1 MPALAAPG
9 PISRMDWPD
18 PINRIFLPPVTA
30 MLRTCNRPLR
40 PLLVL
45 AAALSALLTGCGG
58 SGGSDTGSGTSAA
71 AAAGTTLSATG
82 TSANA
87 SSGVS
92 CGLGNLQ
99 ADLIAEINRR
109 RASAQTC
116 GSRGSFPAVGA
127 LRWNER
133 LLAAAAVHAQD
144 MIAHGFFGHTGSSGS
159 SVGDRVTA
167 AGYAWSTVAENIAAG
182 QPTVARVVDAWM
194 SSDSHCANVMNASVN
209 EFAVACSYNPANQ
222 SNYWVMDLAKAR

>member
-1 MPALAAPG
+1 
-9 PISRMDWPD
+9 
-18 PINRIFLPPVTA
+18 
-30 MLRTCNRPLR
+30 MLRTCNRTVR

-58 SGGSDTGSGTSAA
+58 SGGSDTASGTSTATASGGTPSAA
-71 AAAGTTLSATG
+71 S
-82 TSANA
+82 TSVGV
-87 SSGVS
+87 GVS

-133 LLAAAAVHAQD
+133 ILAAATVHAQD
-144 MIAHGFFGHTGSSGS
+144 MISHGFFGHTGSNGS

-182 QPTVARVVDAWM
+182 QPTVTRVVDAWM
-194 SSDSHCANVMNASVN
+194 NSDGHCANVMNPAMEEV
-209 EFAVACSYNPANQ
+209 AVACVYNTVNR
-222 SNYWVMDLAKAR
+222 SNYWVMDVAKPR